1 MCQSPGHGGGAAGL
15 GAGGQ
20 CESGY
25 SWEAL
30 PPISAPVSRGPFLSH
45 TPALLQPGLDL
56 SPTIPPPIS
65 PPFLPLS
72 LCSGLLP
79 SSSTSSAFGVQVKA
93 DYLQKPSLIILSPF
107 IYLLTHSSFP

>member
-15 GAGGQ
+15 DAGGQ
-20 CESGY
+20 CKSGY

-30 PPISAPVSRGPFLSH
+30 RPVSAPMSRGPFLSH
-45 TPALLQPGLDL
+45 TPALLQPGLGL

-93 DYLQKPSLIILSPF
+93 YYLQKSSLIILSPF
-107 IYLLTHSSFP
+107 IYLLTHSFFP